1 MGFEEIPLWK
11 THRSGSNPVRQQI
24 YTTTEPPSFTS
35 LWINTKKTPKVGQIG
50 YFSRLYPRNI
60 LVMRQTK
67 RYLLCWSGVWLW
79 FSTKV
84 ATARRIR
91 SLSLMEC
98 FSQMSVISFLSASLI
113 RRQVWYSY
121 FIIGSYPYF
130 WLDLRFTS
138 ISGHHL
144 FIRLV
149 TLTCGA
155 KYLLRH
161 RWRGLPQLAFH
172 QVKRGGIRVI

>member
-1 MGFEEIPLWK
+1 MGFEEIPVWK
-11 THRSGSNPVRQQI
+11 THRSGGNPVRLET
-24 YTTTEPPSFTS
+24 YTTTEPPSFTP
-35 LWINTKKTPKVGQIG
+35 LWINTKKTPKVRKMGS
-50 YFSRLYPRNI
+50 FSRLYPRNVR
-60 LVMRQTK
+60 VMRQTK
-67 RYLLCWSGVWLW
+67 RYLLCWSGVSLR

-144 FIRLV
+144 FRCSV

-155 KYLLRH
+155 KYLLTH
-161 RWRGLPQLAFH
+161 RW
-172 QVKRGGIRVI
+172 

>member
-1 MGFEEIPLWK
+1 
-11 THRSGSNPVRQQI
+11 
-24 YTTTEPPSFTS
+24 
-35 LWINTKKTPKVGQIG
+35 
-50 YFSRLYPRNI
+50 
-60 LVMRQTK
+60 MRQTK
-67 RYLLCWSGVWLW
+67 RYLLCWSGVSLR

-130 WLDLRFTS
+130 WLDLRFIS

-144 FIRLV
+144 FRCSV

-155 KYLLRH
+155 KHLLRH
-161 RWRGLPQLAFH
+161 RWRGLPNLFLH
-172 QVKRGGIRVI
+172 QVKRGGIRVICGCLINLCRSWFWFQPPTMTNHSQRAPLVETHPNHHPS